1 MAPRTRKPPEPARK
15 STSAKKT
22 GRSAPAKKAGGA
34 RGQRSVILRAGAA
47 LLGLAARNPAVFG
60 GSAAFA
66 IVFGFVAANA
76 LWYQP
81 GAHPSPFLRTRLP
94 FTHPNPASLNPA
106 VKEPQTGKVTTFV
119 IEREADIAAAEP
131 SGASVESVIAA
142 DEQAALDAPAATSE
156 QTASLPSAPRSPTAL
171 PPARLAAPSAE
182 PPTTLD
188 EEDLV
193 RAVQISLIARGLYD
207 GPADGRPGPK
217 TSAAIRA
224 YERASGQPET
234 GTVTPA
240 LRAALARSS
249 APPQRLAAVTP
260 AQRPTPAAAT
270 RGELDPVAAAIRA
283 ADGSALAVPKAD
295 VPASDATVLAI
306 QRGLKNLAY
315 TDVTVDGMIGDQT
328 RAAIRH
334 FEKHYRL
341 PETGEPNPAVLKK
354 MKEIGA
360 L

>member
-1 MAPRTRKPPEPARK
+1 MLRTR
-15 STSAKKT
+15 
-22 GRSAPAKKAGGA
+22 RSML
-34 RGQRSVILRAGAA
+34 LRACAA
-47 LLGLAARNPAVFG
+47 LFGLAARNPAVFG

-66 IVFGFVAANA
+66 IIFGFVAANA

-81 GAHPSPFLRTRLP
+81 GAHPSPLMRTRLP
-94 FTHPNPASLNPA
+94 FTHPNPASLNPST
-106 VKEPQTGKVTTFV
+106 KEPQTGKVTTFV
-119 IEREADIAAAEP
+119 IEREADVAKAPETSI
-131 SGASVESVIAA
+131 ESVIAA
-142 DEQAALDAPAATSE
+142 DGLDEPAAPAATGE
-156 QTASLPSAPRSPTAL
+156 QTASLQPASRAPAAL
-171 PPARLAAPSAE
+171 PPARLAAPTMPQES
-182 PPTTLD
+182 PLD

-193 RAVQISLIARGLYD
+193 RAVQISLIARGFYD

-224 YERASGQPET
+224 YERASGLPET
-234 GTVTPA
+234 GAPTPA
-240 LRAALARSS
+240 LRVALAQ
-249 APPQRLAAVTP
+249 AAPQRQMAAVTP
-260 AQRPTPAAAT
+260 AERPSVPKPS

-283 ADGSALAVPKAD
+283 ADGASLAVPKAD
-295 VPASDATVLAI
+295 VPASDATVMAI

-315 TDVTVDGMIGDQT
+315 TEVRVDGMAGEQT